1 MRYFHCDPEKK
12 ENWKEEEEL
21 EKGVSKSRTED
32 SKTDCKQEMIN

>member
-12 ENWKEEEEL
+12 ENWKEEEL